1 MANSIGGGLKGMGVK
16 KEVAGIVFLALGMYS
31 AVCLLSGVS
40 GARPGGVVGE
50 YVARALF
57 YSFGYSSYIIP
68 FFLIFV
74 AFKLLLRR
82 LLLISSGAP
91 LGLAVLLFAS
101 SALLALISPGGGAGG
116 RVGVFIGVPL
126 SRFTGTTGA
135 AVILMGIALIAL
147 LAITGVRLH
156 KKNGDNGKKGPPT
169 DTNIDGFQQ

>member
-16 KEVAGIVFLALGMYS
+16 KEVAGVVFLALGLYS

-40 GARPGGVVGE
+40 GSRLGGVVGE

-101 SALLALISPGGGAGG
+101 SGLLALISSGAGG

-126 SRFTGTTGA
+126 KEFTGPTGA
-135 AVILMGIALIAL
+135 AVILMAIILIAL

-156 KKNGDNGKKGPPT
+156 KKNGDNKKKGPPI
-169 DTNIDGFQQ
+169 DTNIDGFLQ

>member
-1 MANSIGGGLKGMGVK
+1 MTNSIDGGLKGTGVK
-16 KEVAGIVFLALGMYS
+16 KEVAGIVFLALGLYS

-40 GARPGGVVGE
+40 GSSLGGVVGE
-50 YVARALF
+50 YVAKALF

-82 LLLISSGAP
+82 IVQISSGAP

-101 SALLALISPGGGAGG
+101 SALLALLSSEGRAGG
-116 RVGVFIGVPL
+116 KVGVFIGTPL
-126 SRFTGTTGA
+126 SRFAGPTGA
-135 AVILMGIALIAL
+135 AVILLAIALIAL

-156 KKNGDNGKKGPPT
+156 KKTGGNDSEGPPI